1 MVYLHNKAQNVRAT
15 TKRSRIVQITASTAY
30 LNFNDHD
37 DKTVVVDAAAGCAI
51 RLPAA
56 NGSGMRVSIL
66 IGTTITSNSTTI
78 KVANATD
85 ILVGNAIQS
94 QDSGAT
100 LQMFETAA
108 DSDTISFN
116 GSSTGGIKGDLVQLQ
131 DIRAGFW
138 SVLVIAAGTG
148 SEATCFSATVS

>member
-1 MVYLHNKAQNVRAT
+1 MYQHNKAQNVRT
-15 TKRSRIVQITASTAY
+15 TSKLSRIVQITASTAY
-30 LNFNDHD
+30 LNFNDHN

-94 QDSGAT
+94 QDGGAT
-100 LQMFETAA
+100 LQMFETAST
-108 DSDTISFN
+108 SDTITFD
-116 GSSTGGIKGDLVQLQ
+116 GSTTGGIKGDRVELE

-138 SVLVIAAGTG
+138 AVRVVSAGTG
-148 SEATCFSATVS
+148 TEATCFSATVS